1 MCFVAV
7 VVVGDVAVVVDDVV
21 VVVVDVDVASHFAL
35 FGLHCPATC
44 IANFNSLFVTGSNN

>member
-7 VVVGDVAVVVDDVV
+7 VVV
-21 VVVVDVDVASHFAL
+21 VVVVDVDVDVASHFTL